1 MRPTLSKRK
10 ILTYTSLSY
19 STFEVLNSC
28 PLHNAKGP
36 HRLQVVKPE
45 NKTETFRSSPTGDGA
60 RQSWRKHKQVAEMFH
75 KCCRIVADLSQN
87 TEFLFRFC
95 FVSLVWTR
103 PKATNTQSEYAILPA
118 FSTATMV
125 ARMCLTVTF
134 YVHCLSCL
142 RKIRPSNRRQM
153 KYCGVMVPASAF
165 LCVVL
170 SSVST

>member
-1 MRPTLSKRK
+1 MCQCSVLTTFSGQTRGIHHVAIEDKWRRWLQMAASEIWKIINKRRFWVRPTLSKRK

-87 TEFLFRFC
+87 TEFLFCRFS
-95 FVSLVWTR
+95 VDPAVQ
-103 PKATNTQSEYAILPA
+103 NTHK
-118 FSTATMV
+118 T
-125 ARMCLTVTF
+125 
-134 YVHCLSCL
+134 
-142 RKIRPSNRRQM
+142 
-153 KYCGVMVPASAF
+153 
-165 LCVVL
+165 
-170 SSVST
+170 